1 MSPASAVEA
10 WGRAL
15 EEWALPEEILASV
28 SESPWAYPTDL
39 FRSRTKEAMAGSPS
53 PSARRAL
60 EALPE
65 QGSVLDV
72 GSGAG
77 AASLALLPRAG
88 RIVAVDPSEDML
100 KAFVGFAAEA
110 EVAVE
115 TVLGAWPDV
124 APTVRPADVV
134 VCHHVL
140 YNVAD
145 LAPFVRALDE
155 RARYRV
161 VIEIPTEHPRA
172 WMNDLW
178 KRFHDLDRPD
188 RPTADDAEAVLI
200 ELGIPVKR
208 QDWIAPHGR
217 GTSRGEAVALA
228 RTRLALPPERDEDVA
243 EALGDRLFEREGEWF
258 AGPPDLP
265 LVTLWWDS
273 Q

>member
-1 MSPASAVEA
+1 LSPPSAVEA

-15 EEWALPEEILASV
+15 EEWALPEEILARV
-28 SESPWAYPTDL
+28 PESPWAYPIDL
-39 FRSRTKEAMAGSPS
+39 FRIRTKEAMAGPPS
-53 PSARRAL
+53 PSAQRAL

-65 QGSVLDV
+65 RGSVLDV

-77 AASLALLPRAG
+77 AASLGLLPRAG

-100 KAFVGFAAEA
+100 EAFAEFAAEA
-110 EVAVE
+110 EVDGDP
-115 TVLGAWPDV
+115 VLGAWPDV
-124 APTVRPADVV
+124 ASEVEAADVV

-145 LAPFVRALDE
+145 LKPFIHALDE
-155 RARYRV
+155 HALNRV
-161 VIEIPTEHPRA
+161 VIEIPAEHPRA

-188 RPTADDAEAVLI
+188 RPTADDAEAALI
-200 ELGIPVKR
+200 ELDIAVKR
-208 QDWIAPHGR
+208 KDWLAPPGR
-217 GTSRGEAVALA
+217 GTSRQEAVALA
-228 RTRLALPPERDEDVA
+228 RSRLALSPGRDEEVA
-243 EALGDRLFEREGEWF
+243 EALGDRLFERDGEWF

-273 Q
+273 G

>member
-1 MSPASAVEA
+1 MSALDE

-15 EEWALPEEILASV
+15 GEWAIPEEILASV
-28 SESPWAYPTDL
+28 RESPWSLPVEP
-39 FRSRTKEAMAGSPS
+39 FRRRTEAALAEPPS
-53 PSARRAL
+53 PSAQRAL

-65 QGSVLDV
+65 GGSVLDV
-72 GSGAG
+72 GAGAG
-77 AASLALLPRAG
+77 AASLALVPRVG
-88 RIVAVDPSEDML
+88 RIVAVDPSEEML
-100 KAFVGFAAEA
+100 AAFTELAAGA
-110 EVAVE
+110 GVASE
-115 TVLGAWPDV
+115 TVPGSWPDV

-145 LAPFVRALDE
+145 LGPFVRALDDHA
-155 RARYRV
+155 RARV

-172 WMNDLW
+172 WLNDLW

-188 RPTADDAEAVLI
+188 RPTADDAESALI

-208 QDWIAPHGR
+208 EDWVAPPGK
-217 GTSRGEAVALA
+217 GTSREEAVAFT
-228 RTRLALPPERDEDVA
+228 RQRLALPPERDEEVA
-243 EALGDRLFEREGEWF
+243 EALGDRLFERDGEWF

-273 Q
+273 M